1 MDETARNICERAFQA
16 VDRVDQLQAEW
27 QAERRAESFDQRY
40 QREAE
45 AADAFLAERERKR
58 LVFKQF
64 ENAQTAPEVPQPKA
78 QRTAVMDDALETR
91 MRSFAMSLGET
102 LATVI
107 GEKTGELET
116 RIKKLEQ
123 KIAALKAAKPDVSLK
138 GVVPLRDRNAA

>member
-1 MDETARNICERAFQA
+1 MASRA
-16 VDRVDQLQAEW
+16 
-27 QAERRAESFDQRY
+27 SG
-40 QREAE
+40 REFRSKISTRSE

-116 RIKKLEQ
+116 RIKKLE
-123 KIAALKAAKPDVSLK
+123 
-138 GVVPLRDRNAA
+138 

>member
-64 ENAQTAPEVPQPKA
+64 ENAQTAP
-78 QRTAVMDDALETR
+78 
-91 MRSFAMSLGET
+91 
-102 LATVI
+102 
-107 GEKTGELET
+107 
-116 RIKKLEQ
+116 
-123 KIAALKAAKPDVSLK
+123 AA
-138 GVVPLRDRNAA
+138 GRDFP